1 MSFFPQSI
9 LQFLNGVGV
18 LLASSRQSAEMLLQH
33 TGQLLLPMPLTKN
46 NLVHNMDSAT
56 GKKSYRRLFVAID
69 YSSQF
74 IILELNIL
82 KSSLYKSNKK
92 SNLYFNGKG

>member
-1 MSFFPQSI
+1 
-9 LQFLNGVGV
+9 
-18 LLASSRQSAEMLLQH
+18 
-33 TGQLLLPMPLTKN
+33 
-46 NLVHNMDSAT
+46 MDSAT